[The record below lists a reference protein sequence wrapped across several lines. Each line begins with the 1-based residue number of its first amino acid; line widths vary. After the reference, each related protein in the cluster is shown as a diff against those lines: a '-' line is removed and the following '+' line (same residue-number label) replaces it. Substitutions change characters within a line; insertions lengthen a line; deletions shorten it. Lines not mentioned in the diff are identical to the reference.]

1 MNYQKKD
8 TSVTQ
13 EECFFALS
21 NKYPELRDWPTGIPG
36 EYYAFPYTFGS
47 TGGPFGGVGGQ
58 MMTTFTIEAWV
69 CYNYAV
75 LFCGERLIKV
85 TDKWEGPQTVRI

>member
-1 MNYQKKD
+1 MTKSKAY
-8 TSVTQ
+8 
-13 EECFFALS
+13 EALLKRFPDQGEWLS
-21 NKYPELRDWPTGIPG
+21 EDCLDYWAYPQV
-36 EYYAFPYTFGS
+36 FGS
-47 TGGPFGGVGGQ
+47 TAGPFGGVGGQ